1 MEESAHDFQSSDNRA
16 KQSRI
21 LYNFENFARII
32 PTLYNVL
39 YIYIYVRRV
48 KFPRSKCQNIFKVSS
63 FERKRKKRLGLAGNC
78 VNIWLI
84 LRWTRAY
91 RIFAFQERERKRRR
105 GGKKWGSFS
114 QPRNLR
120 LFPSSRHFHPS
131 TSVPLVFRF
140 GAETMKSLSP
150 LAIASKANAPPVYIR
165 PPLFPHFSIRP
176 FYFVST
182 AVHPKWYQ
190 RFFPPLRFRPFFAP
204 LSPFLSL
211 SLELFLRY
219 LSPFHR
225 FEFFFSKRFF
235 DRALPNFIPSC
246 INICARIDK

>member
-1 MEESAHDFQSSDNRA
+1 MKGRERKDWVWREIALTSGSFCGEH
-16 KQSRI
+16 
-21 LYNFENFARII
+21 ARIEFS
-32 PTLYNVL
+32 
-39 YIYIYVRRV
+39 R
-48 KFPRSKCQNIFKVSS
+48 FK
-63 FERKRKKRLGLAGNC
+63 
-78 VNIWLI
+78 
-84 LRWTRAY
+84 
-91 RIFAFQERERKRRR
+91 RERKRRR

-211 SLELFLRY
+211 SLSSYSFVIY
-219 LSPFHR
+219 LLSTDSS
-225 FEFFFSKRFF
+225 FFFETILRS
-235 DRALPNFIPSC
+235 SST
-246 INICARIDK
+246 

>member
-91 RIFAFQERERKRRR
+91 RIFARKREREREEGEGKN
-105 GGKKWGSFS
+105 GGRLASRATSDSSLLPAIFIHPPAFRSF
-114 QPRNLR
+114 
-120 LFPSSRHFHPS
+120 FD
-131 TSVPLVFRF
+131 SVPR
-140 GAETMKSLSP
+140 
-150 LAIASKANAPPVYIR
+150 
-165 PPLFPHFSIRP
+165 
-176 FYFVST
+176 
-182 AVHPKWYQ
+182 Q
-190 RFFPPLRFRPFFAP
+190 
-204 LSPFLSL
+204 
-211 SLELFLRY
+211 
-219 LSPFHR
+219 
-225 FEFFFSKRFF
+225 
-235 DRALPNFIPSC
+235 
-246 INICARIDK
+246 

>member
-63 FERKRKKRLGLAGNC
+63 LERKRKKRLGLAGNC

-91 RIFAFQERERKRRR
+91 RIFAFQERERKRGR

-150 LAIASKANAPPVYIR
+150 LAIASKANACIFVPRFSPIFQYVLFISFQPLYIQSGIND
-165 PPLFPHFSIRP
+165 FSHSFGSDP
-176 FYFVST
+176 FS
-182 AVHPKWYQ
+182 
-190 RFFPPLRFRPFFAP
+190 RLSLPF
-204 LSPFLSL
+204 SLSL
-211 SLELFLRY
+211 SSYSFVIY
-219 LSPFHR
+219 LLSTDSS
-225 FEFFFSKRFF
+225 FFFRNDSSIELYLILSHRV
-235 DRALPNFIPSC
+235 
-246 INICARIDK
+246 